1 MSQRTRSATE
11 RIYCWS
17 FDCIEMM
24 VSSLFHDYLVSGI
37 SKKQFTE
44 SLSYMIKEQL
54 ESLRFYHSFNSSI
67 CIGGIGTA

>member
-54 ESLRFYHSFNSSI
+54 ESLRKNLFISYRKNRNI
-67 CIGGIGTA
+67 LA